1 MRSGDIDALGL
12 IVLATLLAWPVP
24 ARLARAAWPARC
36 PRAALVLW
44 QAIGLAGGL
53 AAIGALLAA
62 GLAPLAPHLGGGID
76 AALRRGLGGLSAWR
90 LVSLTLGAA
99 LALRLL
105 AVLAFSF
112 VAISRDRRR
121 HRVVLDLLGRPAR
134 EHTLVATPPDTGT
147 PPRLAR
153 ASGEV
158 VMLDHPVAVAYCV
171 PGVRP
176 RVVLSHAVLDLLDE
190 QELAAVLAHEHA
202 HANGHH
208 DLVVQPFVAWQRT
221 FPGFT
226 PARAATRGVALL
238 VEMLADDAA
247 ARRTAP
253 RTVAAALTRL
263 GAARATMPGTLGATA
278 VPQGEIVARV
288 RRLLAPPAPVRA
300 RVTLAV
306 YALALALVAVPTV
319 LLLRP

>member
-1 MRSGDIDALGL
+1 
-12 IVLATLLAWPVP
+12 
-24 ARLARAAWPARC
+24 
-36 PRAALVLW
+36 
-44 QAIGLAGGL
+44 
-53 AAIGALLAA
+53 
-62 GLAPLAPHLGGGID
+62 
-76 AALRRGLGGLSAWR
+76 
-90 LVSLTLGAA
+90 
-99 LALRLL
+99 
-105 AVLAFSF
+105 
-112 VAISRDRRR
+112 
-121 HRVVLDLLGRPAR
+121 
-134 EHTLVATPPDTGT
+134 
-147 PPRLAR
+147 
-153 ASGEV
+153 
-158 VMLDHPVAVAYCV
+158 
-171 PGVRP
+171 
-176 RVVLSHAVLDLLDE
+176 
-190 QELAAVLAHEHA
+190 
-202 HANGHH
+202 
-208 DLVVQPFVAWQRT
+208 VQPFVAWQRT